1 MACTVSLT
9 KIALCMLIEELVIK
23 YNDKDMSV
31 AVVLSTRYSLIQSHI
46 LPKPGPEVIKLFS
59 CSTQLSMK
67 FSLLINMKMPT
78 IFGIFIFIS
87 REIFMLNFI

>member
-23 YNDKDMSV
+23 YIDKDMSV

-59 CSTQLSMK
+59 CSNQADLQCQAERHCHHQVK
-67 FSLLINMKMPT
+67 
-78 IFGIFIFIS
+78 
-87 REIFMLNFI
+87 